1 MLTLKSDFEKEL
13 VMRDLELMV
22 LTELMKNSRI
32 SDRELA
38 RRIGHS
44 QPTVTRIRNKLEHD
58 GIIREYTL
66 IPDFAKLGLG
76 LMAFS
81 FSHFGSILN
90 KEELEEV
97 KKIYREKTK
106 EERAQK
112 MAAKQQIVMRERG
125 QGLGYSG
132 VTISFHKNYESFL
145 EFMKL
150 ARGNPHVELKNWEE
164 PFPVQEIDK
173 IDSFLINLDEDI
185 HYVPLTFSALAQHLL
200 TFKSTNKSDM
210 KNSQSS

>member
-1 MLTLKSDFEKEL
+1 MLTLKSDFEKGL
-13 VMRDLELMV
+13 VMRDLESRV

-38 RRIGHS
+38 KRIGHS
-44 QPTVTRIRNKLEHD
+44 QPTVTRIRNKLEQN

-76 LMAFS
+76 LMAFT

-90 KEELEEV
+90 KEEVEEV
-97 KKIYREKTK
+97 KKSYREKTK
-106 EERAQK
+106 GERK
-112 MAAKQQIVMRERG
+112 RKKAAKQKVIMQERG
-125 QGLGYSG
+125 RGLGYSG
-132 VTISFHKNYESFL
+132 VTISFHENYESFL

-150 ARGNPHVELKNWEE
+150 ARGNPHVELKNGEK

-173 IDSFLINLDEDI
+173 IDSFLINLEDNI
-185 HYVPLTFSALAQHLL
+185 HYVPLTFSALAEHLL
-200 TFKSTNKSDM
+200 TFKYSNKSDM
-210 KNSQSS
+210 TNSQSS